1 MGLDLLRLLAVAA
14 SVVAMAATAACLWVW
29 HQHEELTQ
37 SSAQHAL
44 GFVDSRL
51 DAASFELT
59 QVAEHVDPS
68 TTLDRCS
75 QELAAQL
82 LQRSLQSS
90 LVRRFELVQLGSPQR
105 CGPEGASQGPPLDEL
120 PPAGLSITAGNQI
133 GSRPTLLRPLSG
145 ALVLRA
151 TLDPHAL
158 VMPGTELPADMRS
171 IPLRFV
177 VQSQSGGVLTI
188 RDTRAQPGVSAA
200 ALVSTAKSARH
211 SVSVRAQIDGADLD
225 AALWRQALWAV
236 AAALL
241 LLVAVVSWVWLRTL
255 QRARLSH
262 RLSTALRKR
271 QFVPYVQPIV
281 DLGTG
286 RCVGGEVLM
295 RWQHPHR
302 GVLAPAE
309 FIAEAERTG
318 LIAGM
323 SELVMTRAALRL
335 STLVAAAPD
344 LYFSFNITPQQLRS
358 PDFARQ
364 LDQIFRSDTIPRQ
377 QVMLE
382 LTESEI
388 VDVEAGRSLERLQA
402 AGWRIAVDDFGT
414 GQSSLAALEQLPID
428 RIKIDR
434 AFVRT
439 IDEGTVK
446 RPVLD
451 AIIALA
457 DQLGVPL
464 IAEGVE
470 TQSQWDYLAARGVRH
485 AQGFLMSR
493 PLPIDAF
500 VDWLADNRSKAAA
513 LAVSAPLAGN
523 GAKPASDARA
533 IALWQQMR
541 MPGGVDLRDRMYKL
555 QNYRQCF
562 VGREA
567 VDWIV
572 QRMGLQRAAAVQ
584 LGQRL
589 MALDLIRHVHDEH
602 DFKDENL
609 FFGFVDANAQA
620 TERAPASEEL
630 RLALRGQTGVAMRD
644 RTRGL
649 VRFRSCASGRE
660 IVDWVER
667 RYGVSRSTAVQW
679 AAQLMRSGALRH
691 VFDDR
696 PFQDD
701 RSLYRLS

>member
-1 MGLDLLRLLAVAA
+1 MRLDLLRLLAMAVSVAA
-14 SVVAMAATAACLWVW
+14 LSAIVAGLWAS
-29 HQHEELTQ
+29 HQHEQLTRI
-37 SSAQHAL
+37 SAQQAL
-44 GFVDSRL
+44 DFVDRRL
-51 DAASFELT
+51 DAVNFELT
-59 QVAEHVDPS
+59 QVAMLVDTS
-68 TTLDRCS
+68 TALTPCPEALVA
-75 QELAAQL
+75 ELL
-82 LQRSLQSS
+82 RHSLRST
-90 LVRRFELVQLGSPQR
+90 LVRRFDLVQVGSPWR
-105 CGPEGASQGPPLDEL
+105 CGPEGPSQGAPLEAL
-120 PPAGLSITAGNQI
+120 PPAGLSITAGSQV
-133 GSRPTLLRPLSG
+133 GSRPTLLLPMSSV
-145 ALVLRA
+145 LVLRA

-158 VMPGTELPADMRS
+158 RLSRAELPADLRS
-171 IPLRFV
+171 TPSRLV
-177 VQSQSGGVLTI
+177 AQSPPAGALTI
-188 RDTRAQPGVSAA
+188 RDTRPQPGVSAP
-200 ALVSTAKSARH
+200 ALQFTAQSARH
-211 SVSVRAQIDGADLD
+211 SVGVMAQVDQMDLY
-225 AALWRQALWAV
+225 AALWQQALL
-236 AAALL
+236 AAAAG
-241 LLVAVVSWVWLRTL
+241 LLVLAASVTWAWTRTL
-255 QRARLSH
+255 QRARLPH
-262 RLSTALRKR
+262 RLAIALRKR
-271 QFVPYVQPIV
+271 QFVPFVQPII
-281 DLGTG
+281 DLSTG

-309 FIAEAERTG
+309 FMDEAERTG

-323 SELVMTRAALRL
+323 SDLVMRRAALRL
-335 STLVAAAPD
+335 STLVTAMPD
-344 LYFSFNITPQQLRS
+344 LYFSFNITPLQVRS

-364 LDQIFRSDTIPRQ
+364 LAQIFRSDTIPRQ
-377 QVMLE
+377 HVLLE
-382 LTESEI
+382 LTEREF
-388 VDVEAGRSLERLQA
+388 VDVDTLGILERLHV

-500 VDWLADNRSKAAA
+500 ADWLADNRGKAAA
-513 LAVSAPLAGN
+513 CDAPAALAG
-523 GAKPASDARA
+523 AVADPVSDARTL
-533 IALWQQMR
+533 ALWQQMR
-541 MPGGVDLRDRMYKL
+541 MPGGLDVRDRMYKL
-555 QNYRQCF
+555 HSYKHCF

-572 QRMGLQRAAAVQ
+572 QRLGLQRAAAVQ

-589 MALDLIRHVHDEH
+589 VSLDLIRHVRDEH

-609 FFGFVDANAQA
+609 FFGFVDAEAQA
-620 TERAPASEEL
+620 AERAPPSEEL
-630 RLALRGQTGVAMRD
+630 RLALRGETGVAMRD
-644 RTRGL
+644 RTRGV
-649 VRFRSCASGRE
+649 VRFRGCATGRE

-679 AAQLMRSGALRH
+679 AAQLMRGGALRH

-696 PFQDD
+696 AFQDD
-701 RSLYRLS
+701 RNLYRLS